1 MKGDAHKAL
10 HNQTGDTN
18 PNWNKCKNKKERL
31 RSQKKRGGPDAILDR
46 SSSNT
51 FLVLL
56 SSQRPIFP
64 PRTKRGITNG
74 YLFHHNATQTYANG
88 TEVTYIENL
97 EYNPTQVNLRQNSTS
112 LATRVS
118 MAKVDVGDPRRDTKS
133 LNGTDPKCEGALLK
147 KRRLRSVIL
156 NMNCGPRK
164 KTTYKDT
171 SK

>member
-1 MKGDAHKAL
+1 MKGDAHKAF

-56 SSQRPIFP
+56 SSQKPIFP

-88 TEVTYIENL
+88 TEVTCIENF
-97 EYNPTQVNLRQNSTS
+97 EYNLTQANLRQNSAS

-118 MAKVDVGDPRRDTKS
+118 RVKVDVGDPRRDTKS
-133 LNGTDPKCEGALLK
+133 INVTDPNVKELFLK
-147 KRRLRSVIL
+147 RE
-156 NMNCGPRK
+156 
-164 KTTYKDT
+164 D
-171 SK
+171 

>member
-1 MKGDAHKAL
+1 MD
-10 HNQTGDTN
+10 
-18 PNWNKCKNKKERL
+18 
-31 RSQKKRGGPDAILDR
+31 S

-64 PRTKRGITNG
+64 PCTKRGITNG

-88 TEVTYIENL
+88 TEVTCIENL
-97 EYNPTQVNLRQNSTS
+97 EYNLTQANLRRNSAS

-118 MAKVDVGDPRRDTKS
+118 RVKVDVGDPRRDTKS
-133 LNGTDPKCEGALLK
+133 INVTDPKCEGALLK

-164 KTTYKDT
+164 KPPTKTLQSDGK
-171 SK
+171 SLIKIQ